1 MGGGTSRSLLSATAV
16 LMSVFAI
23 SSPTVAASGMSEGE
37 GILSDSGGLTPDW
50 IRVTGGL
57 PTGMEFLGVAFGDV
71 NNDGRLDAAMVPGS
85 GGMRVFVGDA
95 AGNFAEQSNG
105 LVTTGLTQTG
115 IALADFNNDGNLDI
129 AGDGVFFGNGG
140 RGGAM
145 SWTQKTRPGDWYT
158 VTPVDVNL
166 DGKMDI
172 VAGTTS
178 GVRVWT
184 GNGGAGGTMVWTPAS
199 TGLPGS
205 GMYLGCKV
213 GDMNHDGKP
222 DIVCAD
228 YSNGIRVWTGNG
240 GTSWTNAYTG
250 SGLPTTDSYMGID
263 LGDVNHDGN
272 LDIVSAAYYPPA
284 NGVRVWLGDGGAGG
298 NMNFVEASSGL
309 PFPLT
314 NGWISPH
321 FQDVNDDGNLD
332 VVATNYGGGLRLFL
346 GDGGAGGT
354 VDWIESSAGLP
365 TGNYIDIDA
374 GDFNNDGKV
383 DFIASNSNGVNAWQ
397 NERPDFNINSYQS
410 ASVNLPTTDTW
421 ADVQL
426 ADVNNDGKLDIG
438 FTSFQNQDKGL
449 RVFLGNGQGIWTNSS
464 AGLPVTGSFSGLR
477 FADINHDGNLDIV
490 VAGEGGA
497 GSDGVHVYRGDGLG
511 SWTEMAQVTTRS
523 GAGLELADVNSDGD
537 LDVMTGYWTNTW
549 GPMVFLGNGNF
560 GWGLNVGPASTMN
573 VDDVAAADVNHDG
586 KTDIAASSMNGIGIQ
601 LWTGDGS
608 GTSAGWQR
616 NDTGLP
622 TAGVYLGLTFAD
634 VNHDGNPDLAAA
646 GYAGV
651 GQGLYVWLGNGG
663 AGGSMVWTPA
673 NTGLP
678 GTGQYGGVEFGD
690 TDLDGDQDLIA
701 ADSRNAGATGIVY
714 RRGNGGAGG
723 TTSWSSPIIS
733 GIPSSGK
740 YWGVAFG
747 DVDNDGVQDI
757 AVAGTAGVQVYKQGA
772 PPNRSPTIVITQP
785 VGGEDWTGGT
795 VHNIDWNANDMEDPV
810 ASLKVWFNYSVTGGP
825 PYDRQVA
832 GLQGVP
838 ANSRPFAWTV
848 APENSATVVL
858 NATIID
864 TAGARGSDDSPEFAI
879 DSTAPTVISMNP
891 FSGETGVPTSAN
903 VQATWSEPMM
913 RTSAES
919 AFSLK
924 DTATWT
930 PVAGT
935 LSWAGN
941 TLTFSPTSVLA
952 SGTQYTANFTTSA
965 RDTSDPGNNLATPYS
980 WTFTTAA
987 FVDVERPTLMSAT
1000 AIPDPQEVYFPV
1012 NVSAVVRDNVAVG
1025 QVWLN
1030 VTNPAAGTLNST
1042 MSYDP
1047 FGMRYFLERN
1057 CGMLGL
1063 HTFVVWASD
1072 TSGNWNSTS
1081 GQFTCEDTTRPS
1093 ISDLRAVPNPVEV
1106 LASTNLSALVSDNYL
1121 LSEVWVEVTAPDL
1134 ARTNLSMIAGPR
1146 YSRETIPDQL
1156 GDYIFRVSARD
1167 SVGLW
1172 VAAVNLFQVEDN
1184 THPLIVN
1191 LAATPSP
1198 VALFAQTNIT
1208 ADVTDNYL
1216 LAGVWVEVTAPDLTL
1231 TNQSMAGGPAFHFEY
1246 TASQVGAY
1254 PYTVSAVD
1262 SSGNWQT
1269 DSDIFQTIESVPPSI
1284 EHAPRSTWPV
1294 TVTLNITANVTDN
1307 ILAQEVKLDYTDVDG
1322 VARNVTMA
1330 RGLADEYFYEVA
1342 GQPHTGTVSY
1352 YIWAA
1357 DGSGN
1362 GVRSPLYATLIVER
1376 APLPPTGLTVAS
1388 EGFDALRL
1396 QWTPPTLNT
1405 DGSQLT
1411 DLRGYNIYR
1420 MTQPDGPRTKING
1433 ALVTETTFL
1442 DDNGGL
1448 GLEDG
1453 RTYYYNVT
1461 AVNSRGIES
1470 APAQENGTTLT
1481 RGTATDN
1488 TVILI
1493 AVAII
1498 IGVIVL
1504 LAVLLLLMKRRKKRQ
1519 VEQQEQAEKKAPPPP
1534 PDDS

>member
-1 MGGGTSRSLLSATAV
+1 MDGGILRSLFGAAAI
-16 LMSVFAI
+16 LMSVFAV
-23 SSPTVAASGMSEGE
+23 STPDLAASEESAVET
-37 GILSDSGGLTPDW
+37 ILSDSGGIVPDW
-50 IRVTGGL
+50 VRVTGGL
-57 PTGMEFLGVAFGDV
+57 PTGNNYFGVEFGDV
-71 NNDGRLDAAMVPGS
+71 NNDGMLDAATMPET
-85 GGMRVFVGDA
+85 GGMRVFI
-95 AGNFAEQSNG
+95 GNGLGTFTEQSTG
-105 LVTTGLTQTG
+105 LVTTGNRETNLV
-115 IALADFNNDGNLDI
+115 LADFNNDGALDI

-140 RGGAM
+140 RGGSM
-145 SWTQKTRPGDWYT
+145 VWTQTVSPGSWYA
-158 VTPVDVNL
+158 VTAADVDL

-178 GVRVWT
+178 GVRVWK
-184 GNGGAGGTMVWTPAS
+184 GNGGAGGTMVWTPAQ
-199 TGLPGS
+199 TGLPGTNIY
-205 GMYLGCKV
+205 MGCKV
-213 GDMNHDGKP
+213 GDLNHDGNP

-228 YSNGIRVWTGNG
+228 YSNGIRAWTGNG
-240 GTSWTNAYTG
+240 GTAWTNAYTG

-272 LDIVSAAYYPPA
+272 LDILSSGYYSAV
-284 NGVRVWLGDGGAGG
+284 GVRIWLGDGGAGG
-298 NMNFVEASSGL
+298 SMNFVEASSGL
-309 PFPLT
+309 PFPLDDRWT
-314 NGWISPH
+314 NAI
-321 FQDVNDDGNLD
+321 FAELNDDGNLD
-332 VVATNYGGGLRLFL
+332 IVGAHYAGNGLEAWL

-354 VDWIESSAGLP
+354 VDWTTASATLP
-365 TGNYIDIDA
+365 SDNYINADA
-374 GDFNNDGKV
+374 GDFNNDGKT
-383 DFIASNSNGVNAWQ
+383 DILAGFSNGVDVWR

-426 ADVNNDGKLDIG
+426 ADVNNDGKQDIG
-438 FTSFQNQDKGL
+438 FTSFQDQDKGL

-464 AGLPVTGSFSGLR
+464 AGLPVTGSFSGMR
-477 FADINHDGNLDIV
+477 FADINHDGTLDIV

-497 GSDGVHVYRGDGLG
+497 SSAGVHVYRGDGLG
-511 SWTEMAQVTTRS
+511 SWTEVGQVTTRS
-523 GAGLELADVNSDGD
+523 GAGLELTDVNDDGD
-537 LDVMTGYWTNTW
+537 LDVLTGYWTNAW

-560 GWGLNVGPASTMN
+560 GWGANVGPVSTMN

-586 KTDIAASSMNGIGIQ
+586 KIDIAASSMNGIGIQ

-608 GTSAGWQR
+608 GTIAGWQR

-634 VNHDGNPDLAAA
+634 VDHDGNPDLAAA

-663 AGGSMVWTPA
+663 AGGSMVWIPA
-673 NTGLP
+673 STGLP
-678 GTGQYGGVEFGD
+678 GTGQYGGAEFGD
-690 TDLDGDQDLIA
+690 TDVDSDQDLIA

-723 TTSWSSPIIS
+723 TTSWSSPIIA

-747 DVDNDGVQDI
+747 NVDNDGIPDI

-772 PPNRSPTIVITQP
+772 PPNRPPTIAITQP

-810 ASLKVWFNYSVTGGP
+810 ASLKVWLNYSVTGGP
-825 PYDRQVA
+825 PYNRQVM

-838 ANSRPFAWTV
+838 ASSRPYAWTV
-848 APENSATVVL
+848 ALENSASVVL

-864 TAGARGSDDSPEFAI
+864 TAGARGYDDSPAFAI
-879 DSTAPTVISMNP
+879 DSTAPTVISTNP

-913 RTSAES
+913 RTSVES

-941 TLTFSPTSVLA
+941 TLTFSPTGVLA
-952 SGTQYTANFTTSA
+952 SGTQYSANFTTSA
-965 RDTSDPGNNLATPYS
+965 RDPSDPGNNLAAPYS

-987 FVDVERPTLMSAT
+987 FVDVERPTLTSAT
-1000 AIPDPQEVYFPV
+1000 ALPDPQEVYFPV

-1030 VTNPAAGTLNST
+1030 VTNPATSTLNST

-1063 HTFVVWASD
+1063 HTFVIWASD
-1072 TSGNWNSTS
+1072 TSGLWNSTS

-1106 LASTNLSALVSDNYL
+1106 FASTNLSALVSDNYL

-1134 ARTNLSMIAGPR
+1134 TRTNVSMIAGPR

-1156 GDYIFRVSARD
+1156 GDCIFRVSARD

-1172 VAAVNLFQVEDN
+1172 AAAVNLFQVEDN
-1184 THPLIVN
+1184 TRPLIVN
-1191 LAATPSP
+1191 LVATPSP

-1231 TNQSMAGGPAFHFEY
+1231 TNQSMAGGPAFYFEY

-1254 PYTVSAVD
+1254 PYRVSAVD

-1269 DSDIFQTIESVPPSI
+1269 DSGIFQTTESVPPSI
-1284 EHAPRSTWPV
+1284 EHTPRATWPV
-1294 TVTLNITANVTDN
+1294 TVALNITANVTDN
-1307 ILAQEVKLDYTDVDG
+1307 ILVQEVKLDYTDVDG
-1322 VARNVTMA
+1322 VRRNVSMA
-1330 RGLADEYFYEVA
+1330 VVTADEYSYEVV
-1342 GQPHTGTVSY
+1342 GQPHAGSISY
-1352 YIWAA
+1352 YIWAV
-1357 DGSGN
+1357 DGSLN
-1362 GVRSPLYATLIVER
+1362 AVRSQTYTTSIIER
-1376 APLPPTGLTVAS
+1376 VPNPPAGLTVVP
-1388 EGFDALRL
+1388 EGFGALRL
-1396 QWTPPTLNT
+1396 SWAAPSLNT
-1405 DGSQLT
+1405 DSSPLT
-1411 DLRGYNIYR
+1411 DLRGYNVYR
-1420 MTQPDGPRTKING
+1420 MTQPNGQRTKVNG
-1433 ALVTETTFL
+1433 PLVTGTTFL
-1442 DDNGGL
+1442 DDNVGL
-1448 GLEDG
+1448 GLADG
-1453 RTYYYNVT
+1453 TIYYYNVT

-1470 APAQENGTTLT
+1470 APAQEDGTTLS
-1481 RGTATDN
+1481 RSSGTDTS
-1488 TVILI
+1488 VILI

-1498 IGVIVL
+1498 IVIIM
-1504 LAVLLLLMKRRKKRQ
+1504 AVILLLMKRRKRKES
-1519 VEQQEQAEKKAPPPP
+1519 EQQQELAERKAPPPP
-1534 PDDS
+1534 PDDG